1 MNLNNNLFGLS
12 QVSSNNPLQN
22 RQQMNIGAGLN
33 ANGTLKAPTGSLAGN
48 FPAKASG
55 GFGWAGAVIDGV
67 NNIASTI
74 AQGKQNKQIEQN
86 KKKLDFQQRQL
97 QAQQYNQQINNN
109 FMQANMLPLQQRNKN
124 DF

>member
-12 QVSSNNPLQN
+12 QVSSNNPLLN

-33 ANGTLKAPTGSLAGN
+33 
-48 FPAKASG
+48 
-55 GFGWAGAVIDGV
+55 GV
-67 NNIASTI
+67 NNITGTI
-74 AQGKQNKQIEQN
+74 ARGKQNKQIEQN

-109 FMQANMLPLQQRNKN
+109 FMQANTLPLQQRNKN
-124 DF
+124 GF

>member
-33 ANGTLKAPTGSLAGN
+33 ANGALKAPTGNLAGN
-48 FPAKASG
+48 STVKTSG
-55 GFGWAGAVIDGV
+55 GFGWIGAVIDGV

-109 FMQANMLPLQQRNKN
+109 FMQANTLPLQQRNKN
-124 DF
+124 GF

>member
-33 ANGTLKAPTGSLAGN
+33 ANGTLKTPTGSLAGN
-48 FPAKASG
+48 FPTKISG
-55 GFGWAGAVIDGV
+55 GFGWADAVIDGV

-74 AQGKQNKQIEQN
+74 SQGKQNKQIEQN
-86 KKKLDFQQRQL
+86 KKKLDFKQKQL

-109 FMQANMLPLQQRNKN
+109 FIQANTLPLQQRNKN
-124 DF
+124 GF

>member
-48 FPAKASG
+48 FQVETSG
-55 GFGWAGAVIDGV
+55 GFG
-67 NNIASTI
+67 
-74 AQGKQNKQIEQN
+74 
-86 KKKLDFQQRQL
+86 
-97 QAQQYNQQINNN
+97 
-109 FMQANMLPLQQRNKN
+109 
-124 DF
+124 

>member
-33 ANGTLKAPTGSLAGN
+33 ANGTLKAPTGSLVGN
-48 FPAKASG
+48 FPAKTSG

-109 FMQANMLPLQQRNKN
+109 FIQANTLPLQQRNKN
-124 DF
+124 GF

>member
-1 MNLNNNLFGLS
+1 MSLNNNLFGLS
-12 QVSSNNPLQN
+12 QVSSNNPLLN

-48 FPAKASG
+48 SPVKASG

-86 KKKLDFQQRQL
+86 KKKLDLQQRQL

-109 FMQANMLPLQQRNKN
+109 FIQANTLPLQQRNKN
-124 DF
+124 GF

>member
-86 KKKLDFQQRQL
+86 KKKLDFQQKQL

-109 FMQANMLPLQQRNKN
+109 FMQANTLPLQQRNKN
-124 DF
+124 GF

>member
-33 ANGTLKAPTGSLAGN
+33 ANGTLKTPTGSLAGN
-48 FPAKASG
+48 FPTKISG

-74 AQGKQNKQIEQN
+74 SQGKQNKQIEQN
-86 KKKLDFQQRQL
+86 KKKLDLKQRQL

-109 FMQANMLPLQQRNKN
+109 FIQANTLPLQQRNKN
-124 DF
+124 GF

>member
-48 FPAKASG
+48 FQVKTSD
-55 GFGWAGAVIDGV
+55 GFG
-67 NNIASTI
+67 
-74 AQGKQNKQIEQN
+74 
-86 KKKLDFQQRQL
+86 
-97 QAQQYNQQINNN
+97 
-109 FMQANMLPLQQRNKN
+109 
-124 DF
+124 

>member
-1 MNLNNNLFGLS
+1 MANNLFGLS

-33 ANGTLKAPTGSLAGN
+33 ANGTLKAPTGSLTGN
-48 FPAKASG
+48 SPTKTSG
-55 GFGWAGAVIDGV
+55 GFGWVGAAIDGV

-86 KKKLDFQQRQL
+86 KKKLDFQQKQL
-97 QAQQYNQQINNN
+97 QAQQYNKQINNN
-109 FMQANMLPLQQRNKN
+109 FIQANTLPLQ
-124 DF
+124 

>member
-33 ANGTLKAPTGSLAGN
+33 INGTLKAPTGSLVGN
-48 FPAKASG
+48 FPAKTSG

-74 AQGKQNKQIEQN
+74 AHGKQNKQIEQN

-109 FMQANMLPLQQRNKN
+109 FIQANTLPLQQRNKN
-124 DF
+124 GF

>member
-1 MNLNNNLFGLS
+1 
-12 QVSSNNPLQN
+12 
-22 RQQMNIGAGLN
+22 MNIGAGLN

-55 GFGWAGAVIDGV
+55 GFGWVGFHVSSVKGIQRISWEDIEKPPRISGDGV

-86 KKKLDFQQRQL
+86 KKKLDFQQKQL

-109 FMQANMLPLQQRNKN
+109 FIQANTLPLQ
-124 DF
+124 